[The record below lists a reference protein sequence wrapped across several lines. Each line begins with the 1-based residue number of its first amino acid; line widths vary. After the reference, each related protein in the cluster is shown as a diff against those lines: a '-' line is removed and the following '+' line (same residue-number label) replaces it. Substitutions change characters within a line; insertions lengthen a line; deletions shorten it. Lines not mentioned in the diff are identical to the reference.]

1 MATTLSVVLG
11 GLVVYLLTY
20 RLWGKHL
27 ERRLVQADD
36 TRETPAQAL
45 FDGVDYVPA
54 LPGVLFG
61 HHFASIAGA
70 APIVGPII
78 ALAWGWL
85 PALLWVWFGNVLI
98 GAIHDYLSLMASVR
112 HRGRSIQWIAG
123 EFISRRTSYLF
134 RVFILFTLIL
144 VIGAFAS
151 IIATI
156 FVKNPAVGTASLLFI
171 GVAVITGFVL
181 YRTPAGLLP
190 GTLLGLGLLAGAI
203 AAAPWMPLRLTYNQW
218 LLVLLVYMTVAASLP
233 VWVLLQPRDY
243 LNAFLLWGGLAL
255 GALVLI
261 LLHHALQVPAYTRWS
276 APVIAGHPSPFWPV
290 IPLIIACG
298 SLSGFHSLVAS
309 GTTSKQLA
317 RESHGLFVGFG
328 GMLTE
333 GFLSTTVIA
342 VVGAFGVTVLQAKGL
357 LGGGDFARAYG
368 KALGEIGGPVGM
380 FAHSYAEAV
389 ARVVPTISKKLVVVF
404 ASLWVS
410 AFALTTLDTTAR
422 LARFTLAEL
431 LEPLR
436 RQGEAHPLAFL
447 ENKWVASFAVSLAGL
462 FLAFGA
468 LWKVLWPS
476 FGGANQLLASIALF
490 TVSAWVLKE
499 LRHAGLLYR
508 LAVLLPALFL
518 WVTITAALLWYLVV
532 PLRALLQ
539 THPAQ
544 AVLLMGIVLVEL
556 FLNLLLLA
564 DGLRSVRRPLAEPLS
579 Q

>member
-1 MATTLSVVLG
+1 MATTLTVVLG
-11 GLVVYLLTY
+11 GLVVYLATY
-20 RLWGKHL
+20 HLWGKHL

-36 TRETPAQAL
+36 THTTPAQAL

-54 LPGVLFG
+54 RPGVLFG

-112 HRGRSIQWIAG
+112 HRGRSIQWIAS
-123 EFISRRTSYLF
+123 ELISHRTSYLF

-156 FVKNPAVGTASLLFI
+156 FVKNPAVGSASLLFI
-171 GVAVITGFVL
+171 GVAVVTGFVL
-181 YRTPAGLLP
+181 YRTPVGLGS
-190 GTLLGLGLLAGAI
+190 GTVLGLALLAGAV
-203 AAAPWMPLRLTYNQW
+203 ALAPRIPLNLTYNQW
-218 LLVLLVYMTVAASLP
+218 LLVLLGYMTVAAALP

-255 GALVLI
+255 GALVLV
-261 LLHHALQVPAYTRWS
+261 LLHHALQVPAYTQWS

-342 VVGAFGVTVLQAKGL
+342 VVGAFGVLVLQSRGFHPENAL
-357 LGGGDFARAYG
+357 AFAHAYG
-368 KALGEIGGPVGM
+368 KALGEVGGPVGM
-380 FAHSYAEAV
+380 FALSYAEAV
-389 ARVVPTISKKLVVVF
+389 ARVLPGISRQLVVVF

-422 LARFTLAEL
+422 LARFTLSEL

-436 RQGEAHPLAFL
+436 NRGPRHPLAFL
-447 ENKWVASFAVSLAGL
+447 ENKWIASFVVSLGGL

-499 LRHAGLLYR
+499 LRHARWFHR
-508 LAVLLPALFL
+508 LAVLGPALFL
-518 WVTITAALLWYLVV
+518 WVTITAALLWYLAV
-532 PLRALLQ
+532 PLRALLS
-539 THPAQ
+539 TRPAQ
-544 AVLLMGIVLVEL
+544 GVLLIVIVLVEL
-556 FLNLLLLA
+556 LLNLVLFA
-564 DGLRSVRRPLAEPLS
+564 DGIRSVRRAS
-579 Q
+579 

>member
-1 MATTLSVVLG
+1 MATTLSLVLG
-11 GLVVYLLTY
+11 GLAVYLLTY
-20 RLWGKHL
+20 RWWGKHL
-27 ERRLVQADD
+27 EQHLVQA
-36 TRETPAQAL
+36 REDRKTPAHTL

-54 LPGVLFG
+54 RPGVLFG

-85 PALLWVWFGNVLI
+85 PALLWVWLGNVLI

-112 HRGRSIQWIAG
+112 HQGRSIQWIAG
-123 EFISRRTSYLF
+123 ELISPRTSYLF

-171 GVAVITGFVL
+171 LVAVITGFLL
-181 YRTPAGLLP
+181 YRTPVGLGP
-190 GTLLGLGLLAGAI
+190 GTLAGLFLLAGAI
-203 AAAPWMPLRLTYNQW
+203 ALAPQFPLRLSYHQW
-218 LLVLLVYMTVAASLP
+218 LFVLLVYMTVAASLP

-243 LNAFLLWGGLAL
+243 LNAFLLWGGLAV
-255 GALVLI
+255 GAMVLVF
-261 LLHHALQVPAYTRWS
+261 LHHPLQVPVFTQWS
-276 APVIAGHPSPFWPV
+276 APVISGQASPFWPV

-317 RESHGLFVGFG
+317 RETHGLFVGFG

-342 VVGAFGVTVLQAKGL
+342 VVGAFGLGVLQAKGFHPSDAL
-357 LGGGDFARAYG
+357 AFAREYG
-368 KALGEIGGPVGM
+368 QALGEVGGPVGM

-389 ARVVPTISKKLVVVF
+389 VRLIPALSRHLVVVF

-436 RQGEAHPLAFL
+436 NSRYRPAFL
-447 ENKWVASFAVSLAGL
+447 EHKWVASFVVSVAGL

-468 LWKVLWPS
+468 LWRILWPS

-490 TVSAWVLKE
+490 TVSAWVFRE
-499 LRHAGLLYR
+499 LPHARRHHRA
-508 LAVLLPALFL
+508 AVLLPALFL
-518 WVTITAALLWYLVV
+518 WVTITAALVWYLAV
-532 PLRALLQ
+532 PLRALLAQ
-539 THPAQ
+539 RPAQ
-544 AVLLMGIVLVEL
+544 AVLLMGIVVTEL
-556 FLNLLLLA
+556 LLNLVLLV
-564 DGLRSVRRPLAEPLS
+564 DGLRSFRRGAK
-579 Q
+579 